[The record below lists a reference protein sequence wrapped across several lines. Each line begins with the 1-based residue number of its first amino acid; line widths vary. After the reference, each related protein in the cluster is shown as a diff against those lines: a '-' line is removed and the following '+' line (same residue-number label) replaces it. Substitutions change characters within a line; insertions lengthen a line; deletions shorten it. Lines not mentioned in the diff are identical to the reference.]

1 MADYDVIGT
10 NRPDGCQIGTA
21 STEKVGFFGTTPCDQ
36 PADSNQAAVTTS
48 ITTTATTT
56 NIETTCNSIITLL
69 NQIRTDLV
77 ELGLIKGGA

>member
-1 MADYDVIGT
+1 MADYDIIGT

-36 PADSNQAAVTTS
+36 PASSNQGAVTA
-48 ITTTATTT
+48 ITTTHSTTT
-56 NIETTCNSIITLL
+56 IAAVVAANTTLL

-77 ELGLIKGGA
+77 ELGLIKGEA